1 MSDLVSQF
9 GDGDGVVYMLTGSRP
24 GVQLV
29 VSLMTLRRH
38 YHGPVCLLI
47 GDAEAACIVDRI
59 VAGERLEGFPTECRE
74 WNAPVGGGKGLQ
86 HANKANLLDL
96 SPFTR
101 TIFLD
106 ADTTIHG
113 PFNELLPRAG
123 TEEVRLTQFSEWVS
137 SGHRISGRL
146 EQYRDL
152 LPREVALAQSNTY
165 PAINT
170 GTFGFSTLSR
180 RYFAELKRVCSE
192 KPVFMADELAAQ
204 LIFVGYP
211 HCVLD
216 DRWNHSCLYGT
227 RLGRDE
233 SDVRIWHWHGQKHVR
248 ADSGKRIWVPLFME
262 AWDRNISGIR
272 EWAPAGDRQLRLW
285 MDANTIRR

>member
-1 MSDLVSQF
+1 MSDLVSRF
-9 GDGDGVVYMLTGSRP
+9 GDGDGIQMMLTGTRP
-24 GVQLV
+24 AAQLV
-29 VSLMTLRRH
+29 VCLMTLRRQ
-38 YHGPVCLLI
+38 YPNVPVSILVGDDEAGAVVRRLIDDQAEFGPITSVRW
-47 GDAEAACIVDRI
+47 EAPR
-59 VAGERLEGFPTECRE
+59 GT
-74 WNAPVGGGKGLQ
+74 KGIA
-86 HANKANLLDL
+86 HANKSKLFEF
-96 SPFTR
+96 SPFQR

-285 MDANTIRR
+285 MDANTIRM